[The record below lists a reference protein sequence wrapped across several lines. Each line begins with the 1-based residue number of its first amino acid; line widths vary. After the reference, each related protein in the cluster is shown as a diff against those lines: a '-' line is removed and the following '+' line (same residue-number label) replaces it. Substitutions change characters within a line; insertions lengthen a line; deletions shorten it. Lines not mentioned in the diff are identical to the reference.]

1 MTHRFCTLITAS
13 LLAAAAMIIGPPAQA
28 ERPAAPAPPEHGR
41 GFGKLPWQSWMDP
54 AIARPR
60 PTPERRDRIVYA
72 FDAPS
77 RGLLKIDLE
86 LSRLCRQGRFQQL
99 INLHY
104 RAFGPDER
112 PWGVAYGRMAVN
124 LYDPTR
130 RRDEGLVYFFKGQES
145 SNCNVFT
152 ARQDDLRRFYI
163 GP

>member
-1 MTHRFCTLITAS
+1 MLRPALSRLALAGLMLTAI
-13 LLAAAAMIIGPPAQA
+13 LTGPALA
-28 ERPAAPAPPEHGR
+28 ERPAAPAQPEQGR

-54 AIARPR
+54 AIAEPR
-60 PTPERRDRIVYA
+60 PVPQRRDRIVYA

-77 RGLLKIDLE
+77 RGLLKADRE
-86 LSRLCRQGRFQQL
+86 LSKLCRQRRFNQL

-104 RAFGPDER
+104 RAFGPEER

-124 LYDPTR
+124 LFDPGR
-130 RRDEGLVYFFKGQES
+130 RRDEGLVYFFKGQETT
-145 SNCNVFT
+145 NCTVFT